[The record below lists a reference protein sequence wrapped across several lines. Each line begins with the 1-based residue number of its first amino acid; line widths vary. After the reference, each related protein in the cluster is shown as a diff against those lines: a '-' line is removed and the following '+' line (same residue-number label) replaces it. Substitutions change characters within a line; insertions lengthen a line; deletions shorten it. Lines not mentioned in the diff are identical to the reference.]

1 MVDVSGVFPK
11 VMIASTGIP
20 PLINITNFADDSNP
34 IDVDQIEVT
43 GHGINVNGVLVT
55 WEKPTAYIV
64 SVSVLAGTEEATSL
78 TTLLESSHARAGAN
92 FALAPTVTLTK
103 KIGKRNMLGIITSDD
118 GETYTNGRIVSG
130 PAGTSIDSEGR
141 KQSQTFTFVFENK
154 IPLA

>member
-1 MVDVSGVFPK
+1 MVDVSGVYPK
-11 VMIASTGIP
+11 VTIVSTGIP
-20 PLINITNFADDSNP
+20 PIITLSHFADDSNP

-43 GHGINVNGVLVT
+43 GHGINVNGELVT

-78 TTLLESSHARAGAN
+78 NTLLETSHARAGAN
-92 FALAPTVTLTK
+92 FVLAPTVTLTK
-103 KIGKRNMLGIITSDD
+103 KIGVRNILGIITSDD

-130 PAGTSIDSEGR
+130 PAGTSVDSEGR
-141 KQSQTFTFVFENK
+141 KTSQTYTFVFENK

>member
-11 VMIASTGIP
+11 VMIVSTGIP

-43 GHGINVNGVLVT
+43 GHGINVNGTLVT

-64 SVSVLAGTEEATSL
+64 SVSVLAGTEEATNL
-78 TTLLESSHARAGAN
+78 NLLLEASHARAGAN
-92 FALAPTVTLTK
+92 FVLAPTVTLTK
-103 KIGKRNMLGIITSDD
+103 KIGKRNMLGVITSDD

-141 KQSQTFTFVFENK
+141 KQSQTYTFVFENK